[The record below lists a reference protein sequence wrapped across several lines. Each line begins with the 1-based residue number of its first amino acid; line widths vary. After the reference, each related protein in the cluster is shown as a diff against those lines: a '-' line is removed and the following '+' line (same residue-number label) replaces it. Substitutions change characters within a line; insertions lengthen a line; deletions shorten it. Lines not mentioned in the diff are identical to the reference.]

1 MGRHGRKIEGY
12 CAARSS
18 YRYNAATVATP
29 CQGGRYMIA
38 KSCAAI
44 AAGICLGIC
53 LIGAA
58 GADDTPDTNGGR
70 YTFNKVAEGL
80 LRLDGAT
87 GEVSLCSRRTVGWA
101 CQAVP
106 EDRAVLEDEIARLR
120 RENAALKKN
129 ILAHGLSLPDGAT
142 TEPAGRDGERQL
154 GADSNLD
161 RMVAFVDRVWH
172 RLVEAIAQAQKQVLN
187 KS

>member
-1 MGRHGRKIEGY
+1 MPLRRERLGKENI
-12 CAARSS
+12 
-18 YRYNAATVATP
+18 
-29 CQGGRYMIA
+29 MIL
-38 KSCAAI
+38 KPYAAI
-44 AAGICLGIC
+44 VACIC
-53 LIGAA
+53 LIGPAW
-58 GADDTPDTNGGR
+58 ADDTPDTNSGR
-70 YTFNKVAEGL
+70 YTFNKVTEGV

-87 GEVSLCSRRTVGWA
+87 GEVSVCSQRTVGWA

-120 RENAALKKN
+120 RENATLKKD
-129 ILAHGLSLPDGAT
+129 ILAHGLPLPDGAT
-142 TEPAGRDGERQL
+142 AEPPVTRDGERPPPL